1 MNARKINKLEKMIKS
16 WKMKDYIRQLSI
28 VILGIIVTF
37 AASNAITD
45 YSESQEI
52 KSALRLVRDEL
63 VLNREAVKRISA
75 RIELEQNVFRYI
87 LKFKDH
93 IEEAPEDTLRTYQF
107 MPFQTRR
114 VIYAKDAGELLKT
127 SSLFQKIEPK
137 SLALQIIKAY
147 NDLEIVSLNVSG
159 FYATKDDHITRL
171 LNNKEFD
178 FYSDEYKSSVYGYW
192 KKLLSSRE
200 GWNICN
206 FVVNN
211 FSSSTPFQEIEVN
224 LERTIE
230 MLNKEYGLE

>member
-1 MNARKINKLEKMIKS
+1 MG
-16 WKMKDYIRQLSI
+16 DYIRQLSV

-37 AASNAITD
+37 AASKAITD
-45 YSESQEI
+45 YSESKEVTN
-52 KSALRLVRDEL
+52 ALRLVRDEL
-63 VLNREAVKRISA
+63 IFNKEAVKRISA
-75 RIELEQNVFRYI
+75 RIELEQNICRYV
-87 LKFKDH
+87 LQFKDC
-93 IEEAPEDTLRTYQF
+93 IEQASEDTLRTYQS

-114 VIYAKDAGELLKT
+114 IIYMKDANELLKT

-137 SLALQIIKAY
+137 LLALQIIKAY

-178 FYSDEYKSSVYGYW
+178 IYSDEYKSSVYGYW

-206 FVVNN
+206 FVVHN
-211 FSSSTPFQEIEVN
+211 FNSPTPFREIEVD
-224 LERTIE
+224 LEQTIE
-230 MLNKEYGLE
+230 MLNKEYNLE